1 MKFLKVVLV
10 IFTLVFLSACGNEQT
25 EQKTKTQT
33 QTEQKGIKVGQK
45 IELTSIMGAKLTLK
59 RVEHGFVIDGDENKI
74 LILDIFGTFCHPCQ
88 SEASNLMAFQNQN
101 AKNVTLVAFDYYED
115 VSDEYIKENFA
126 SKYNAYY
133 FIVNSPKRKE
143 IVQAILED
151 INYKEDLKI
160 PFKVVLKNG
169 VYQTITDIY
178 EGNPNNKYYIGEVPI
193 PVIQSDIDKIEGK

>member
-1 MKFLKVVLV
+1 MKFLKIVLV
-10 IFTLVFLSACGNEQT
+10 VFSLIFLSACGNEQN
-25 EQKTKTQT
+25 EQKTQV
-33 QTEQKGIKVGQK
+33 EQKGIQVGQK

-59 RVEHGFVIDGDENKI
+59 RVEHGFVIDGDEDKI

-101 AKNVTLVAFDYYED
+101 AKDLTLVAFDYYED
-115 VSDEYIKENFA
+115 VNDEYIKDNFA

-133 FIVNSPKRKE
+133 FIVNSPKREE
-143 IVQAILED
+143 IVQTILQD
-151 INYKEDLKI
+151 IDYKEDLKI

-169 VYQTITDIY
+169 IYQTITDIY

-193 PVIQSDIDKIEGK
+193 SVIQADIDRIEGK